1 MPTCWFAR
9 LTLPQ
14 TIVPPVTNVALL
26 CSDYA
31 LERPL
36 LNKLSSAAR
45 VEVASWSIARRIFCG
60 SGRGKPPHPVCLE
73 YISFRPDA
81 KTHPRSQRRPPCLR
95 GLIWRLRCCRVCFGR
110 PGGSILTYLTHPI
123 TRRRANSQTLRCP
136 WSRTPIADASSLA
149 KPEM

>member
-31 LERPL
+31 LARPL

-45 VEVASWSIARRIFCG
+45 VEVASRSIARRHFFADPGEARRRTQCALNTSA
-60 SGRGKPPHPVCLE
+60 SGRM
-73 YISFRPDA
+73 
-81 KTHPRSQRRPPCLR
+81 RRPTL
-95 GLIWRLRCCRVCFGR
+95 GVKDA
-110 PGGSILTYLTHPI
+110 H
-123 TRRRANSQTLRCP
+123 RASG
-136 WSRTPIADASSLA
+136 DSSGV
-149 KPEM
+149 